1 MLFILGGLP
10 AVGKTSIAKA
20 LAKKLSAV
28 HLRIDTIEQSLI
40 NTSSCTKESM
50 HDKGYSIA
58 YALAQDNL
66 HLGLSVVA
74 DSVNPIEETRY
85 AWREA
90 ALSSGVPYLE
100 IEIICSDRQEHQRRA
115 ENRTSDI
122 PCLSL
127 PSWENIQSREFEVWS
142 GRQLI
147 IDTSQVSIT
156 EALAQ
161 ITNHLEKLSQA

>member
-20 LAKKLSAV
+20 LAKELNAV

-40 NTSSCTKESM
+40 NTNACTKESL
-50 HDKGYSIA
+50 HDEGYNIA
-58 YALAQDNL
+58 YALALDNL
-66 HLGLSVVA
+66 NLGLSVVA

-85 AWREA
+85 AWRA
-90 ALSSGVPYLE
+90 TAHSSGVPYLE
-100 IEIICSDRQEHQRRA
+100 IEIICSDKQEHQRRA
-115 ENRTSDI
+115 ENRISDI
-122 PCLSL
+122 PFLSL

-161 ITNHLEKLSQA
+161 ITNHLKK